1 MIKSLDF
8 SVHVIYN
15 LKQERSSGKMIG
27 LKYLRSCLGIS
38 AEELGKLLGVSQS
51 LLSRWENGAQNIS
64 KKSLESISEVFQ
76 CEKLDLQSE
85 VTDTSMIRL
94 SKAAADYAR
103 ENFDHKVDENLV
115 NEIQNLER
123 QEQIRKTTDT
133 LYNNPELAEL
143 IYKVMGLSQNGHMEE
158 MRFLVALEELM
169 AAGRTY
175 NIAVGAS
182 NYSRG
187 LIAKDD
193 LLVEM
198 MIFAMEKAFKKKKS

>member
-1 MIKSLDF
+1 M
-8 SVHVIYN
+8 
-15 LKQERSSGKMIG
+15 
-27 LKYLRSCLGIS
+27 
-38 AEELGKLLGVSQS
+38 
-51 LLSRWENGAQNIS
+51 
-64 KKSLESISEVFQ
+64 
-76 CEKLDLQSE
+76 
-85 VTDTSMIRL
+85 
-94 SKAAADYAR
+94 
-103 ENFDHKVDENLV
+103 
-115 NEIQNLER
+115 
-123 QEQIRKTTDT
+123 
-133 LYNNPELAEL
+133 
-143 IYKVMGLSQNGHMEE
+143 MGLSQNGHMEE

>member
-1 MIKSLDF
+1 
-8 SVHVIYN
+8 
-15 LKQERSSGKMIG
+15 MIG

-38 AEELGKLLGVSQS
+38 AEELGKLLGVSRS

-182 NYSRG
+182 NYSRWC
-187 LIAKDD
+187 
-193 LLVEM
+193 
-198 MIFAMEKAFKKKKS
+198 